1 MTGDA
6 VLSCSADM
14 IEVWSR
20 LLRSAAIM
28 TSEAAVGI
36 VLHRTLA
43 LLSPFTLRTAA
54 DVVIL
59 LLRV

>member
-14 IEVWSR
+14 TWSG
-20 LLRSAAIM
+20 LLRSAAMM